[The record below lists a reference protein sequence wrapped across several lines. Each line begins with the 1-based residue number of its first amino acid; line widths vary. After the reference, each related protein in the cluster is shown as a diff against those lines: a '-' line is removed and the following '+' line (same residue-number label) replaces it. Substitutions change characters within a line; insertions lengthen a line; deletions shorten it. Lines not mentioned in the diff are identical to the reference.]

1 MTLQADLVTL
11 ALPSLVQKL
20 GREKCQNLKRLAQ
33 QHHCVL
39 SRVRRS
45 RHWQLVGEEGALN
58 ALCHELLNSADSRD
72 DSSEDYAYVRQKIEM
87 LINAR
92 VAARAPAPLPL
103 NIQLAQ
109 LIAGNPNITLTEL
122 MEKTDCTLAQARSA
136 RFQEESW

>member
-20 GREKCQNLKRLAQ
+20 GREKCQSLKRLAQ

-58 ALCHELLNSADSRD
+58 ALCHELLSREDSC
-72 DSSEDYAYVRQKIEM
+72 EDYAYVRQKIDT

-122 MEKTDCTLAQARSA
+122 MEKTDCTLAQARAA

>member
-45 RHWQLVGEEGALN
+45 RHWQLVGEEEAFK
-58 ALCHELLNSADSRD
+58 ALCHELLNSE
-72 DSSEDYAYVRQKIEM
+72 DSSEDYAYVRQKIEI

-109 LIAGNPNITLTEL
+109 LIAGNPTITLTEL

>member
-45 RHWQLVGEEGALN
+45 RHWQLVGEEGALK
-58 ALCHELLNSADSRD
+58 ALSHELLNSE

>member
-1 MTLQADLVTL
+1 MTLQAGLVTL

-45 RHWQLVGEEGALN
+45 RHWQLVGEEGTLK
-58 ALCHELLNSADSRD
+58 ALCHELLNSE